1 MEKKKDILE
10 REDLKRRPFT
20 VPQGYFE
27 QLQERLGAIPRES
40 APLQDDA
47 VAQPSGEGGQRRWIR
62 PAMVWAAGVAA
73 LLAVGVWVFNGSGG
87 KAAPSAIEI
96 VTYEQM
102 ASSDLI
108 PRTDP
113 YIFYP
118 DETEQTVDPEQ
129 EEMIAYLLQSP
140 IY

>member
-1 MEKKKDILE
+1 MEQNRDILE

-40 APLQDDA
+40 APLQEDA
-47 VAQPSGEGGQRRWIR
+47 GMQLFSESGQRRWIR
-62 PAMVWAAGVAA
+62 PAMVWATGVAA

-87 KAAPSAIEI
+87 KADPSAVEI

-113 YIFYP
+113 YIYYS
-118 DETEQTVDPEQ
+118 DETEQAVDPEQ

-140 IY
+140 IF

>member
-1 MEKKKDILE
+1 MEKNRDILE

-20 VPQGYFE
+20 VPEGYFD

-40 APLQDDA
+40 APDA
-47 VAQPSGEGGQRRWIR
+47 GMHSEGAERRWIR
-62 PAMVWAAGVAA
+62 PAMVWATGVAA
-73 LLAVGVWVFNGSGG
+73 LLAVGVWVFNGTGG
-87 KAAPSAIEI
+87 KADPSAVEI

-113 YIFYP
+113 YIYYS
-118 DETEQTVDPEQ
+118 DETEQAVDPEQ

-140 IY
+140 IF